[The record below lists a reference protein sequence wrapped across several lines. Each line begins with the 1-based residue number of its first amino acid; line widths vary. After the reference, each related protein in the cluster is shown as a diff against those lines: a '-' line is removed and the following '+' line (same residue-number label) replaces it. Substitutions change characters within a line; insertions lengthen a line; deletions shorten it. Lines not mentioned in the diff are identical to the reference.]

1 MKIYKRFK
9 LIDSHLKK
17 NSKWYFGDLGC
28 RIVQYT
34 SNVTAYVIILLLVFM
49 SLDRYLAIRIVGG
62 TSIRNQ
68 RNAIIA
74 VTFLWLLVLLLNM
87 PHLFLW
93 EEHRY
98 VAFNENRTVC
108 ILKYNIIVSTRN
120 EDEDTT
126 TSVQHNAEVERA
138 EMMIQVYYSVFVFAA
153 YLLPFV
159 AIVAIYGLIMMRLR
173 AARGQQVSKSKRRV
187 TFMVILVVASFV
199 LCWGPLQ
206 FMLFLQHVLKIE
218 IQRHEIGITI
228 LVITNCIAYLNTCI
242 NPIIYGFANQDF
254 RT

>member
-1 MKIYKRFK
+1 MLIYVF
-9 LIDSHLKK
+9 LFLFS
-17 NSKWYFGDLGC
+17 SKWYFGDLGC

-49 SLDRYLAIRIVGG
+49 SLDRYLAIRLVGG

-68 RNAIIA
+68 RNATWA
-74 VTFLWLLVLLLNM
+74 VTVLWLLVLLLNV

-93 EEHRY
+93 EEYRY
-98 VAFNENRTVC
+98 VAEHLHENRTVC
-108 ILKYNIIVSTRN
+108 ILKYNIIVAQKPELQDN
-120 EDEDTT
+120 PKALVE
-126 TSVQHNAEVERA
+126 VNQAETK
-138 EMMIQVYYSVFVFAA
+138 IQAYYGVFVFAA
-153 YLLPFV
+153 YLVPLLS
-159 AIVAIYGLIMMRLR
+159 IVVIYGLIMIRLR

-206 FMLFLQHVLKIE
+206 IMLFLQHVLKRE
-218 IQRHEIGITI
+218 IQTNELGITI

-254 RT
+254 RA